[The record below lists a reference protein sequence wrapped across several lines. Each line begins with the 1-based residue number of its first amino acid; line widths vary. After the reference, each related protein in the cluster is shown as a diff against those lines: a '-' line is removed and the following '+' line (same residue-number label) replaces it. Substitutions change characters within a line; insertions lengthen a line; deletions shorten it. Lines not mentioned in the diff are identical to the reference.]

1 MESKDELE
9 KIDIKNCACYQF
21 EDIIREFDINF
32 DNILL
37 DKNYMKKSFVLRV
50 VLIIILER
58 SEMIHIILYLLKKY
72 SLFIM

>member
-37 DKNYMKKSFVLRV
+37 DKNYMKKSFVYD
-50 VLIIILER
+50 ISKTIA
-58 SEMIHIILYLLKKY
+58 H
-72 SLFIM
+72 